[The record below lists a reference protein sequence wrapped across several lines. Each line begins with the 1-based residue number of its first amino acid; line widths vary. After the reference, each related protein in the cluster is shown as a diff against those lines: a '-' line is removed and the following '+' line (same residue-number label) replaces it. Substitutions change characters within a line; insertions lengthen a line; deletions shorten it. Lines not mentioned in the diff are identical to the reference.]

1 MGGTPQIKNHTA
13 TLYKNKLYI
22 FGGYDGK
29 KNHSSLRVFDCELN
43 IWMKPRK
50 STGQQPIGR
59 NGHTATL
66 VKNRLYIIGGWL
78 G

>member
-1 MGGTPQIKNHTA
+1 MQTPQIKNHTA
-13 TLYKNKLYI
+13 TLYENKLYI

-29 KNHSSLRVFDCELN
+29 KNHSNLRVFDTQKDCWLRSV
-43 IWMKPRK
+43 KPGG
-50 STGQQPIGR
+50 SPPQGR

-66 VKNRLYIIGGWL
+66 VNNRLYIIGGWL